1 MDKLKI
7 EYVDINKIKPY
18 KYNPRINSK
27 AIPYVANSIKEFGFK
42 VPIVIDKDNIIV
54 AGHTRYQASL
64 LLGLK
69 EVPCIIADDLT
80 EKQIRTFRLVD
91 NKVAEFSVW
100 DLKSLKDELKD
111 FSDVDLSIFGLEG
124 DIDNIIE
131 ILDEEGLGKIKE
143 GINEKFSITFSS
155 SISNIEKLKTF
166 IETNSKKELEQ
177 IFIDVIKEMG
187 NGDN

>member
-7 EYVDINKIKPY
+7 EYVDINSIKPY
-18 KYNPRINSK
+18 KNNPRINSK

-111 FSDVDLSIFGLEG
+111 FSDVDLSIFGLDG
-124 DIDNIIE
+124 DINNIIE

-143 GINEKFSITFSS
+143 GIFRRRSYFGSEFRK
-155 SISNIEKLKTF
+155 SISSL
-166 IETNSKKELEQ
+166 LEYP
-177 IFIDVIKEMG
+177 G
-187 NGDN
+187 